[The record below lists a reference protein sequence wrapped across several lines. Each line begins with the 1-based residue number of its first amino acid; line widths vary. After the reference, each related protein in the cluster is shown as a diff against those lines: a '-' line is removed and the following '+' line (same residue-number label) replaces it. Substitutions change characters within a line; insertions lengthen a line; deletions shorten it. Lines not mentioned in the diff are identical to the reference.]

1 MKTWSDPR
9 YANIEKGISKEI
21 MDHHVKE
28 RQSRSFDFRTPS
40 AGSMWAFALTW
51 TPGSMILT
59 GDLGEMQITH
69 YHALMG
75 TALESFRW
83 ITECHPDYLLG
94 KAGVQKVFDREA
106 TLESFEAECRED
118 FTKAVKHYREH
129 CHDVRPEDIK
139 RKHQWAWLT
148 PNFFEEYWD
157 DAFRNLD
164 DYRKAFTFES
174 REAIKTSA
182 GRARIRAD
190 IREFVLEHDHHELCQ
205 ALSEAGVEEYYS
217 YGVKKW
223 DHSAISQIT
232 AIQHGAR
239 MAVKILKQ
247 EHDFEIERRKA
258 EVASAWVNAGMPKS
272 GKLYENFLTAYGSIL
287 KEKV

>member
-9 YANIEKGISKEI
+9 YARIEKDISKEI
-21 MDHHVKE
+21 MDHHINE
-28 RQSRSFDFRTPS
+28 RKSRSFDFRTPS
-40 AGSMWAFALTW
+40 AGSMWAFSLTW
-51 TPGSMILT
+51 TPGSMILA

-94 KAGVQKVFDREA
+94 KAGVQKVYDREA
-106 TLESFEAECRED
+106 TLESFESECRDD

-129 CHDVRPEDIK
+129 CRDVRPEDIK

-148 PNFFEEYWD
+148 PNFFEDYWD
-157 DAFRNLD
+157 DAFRNFD
-164 DYRKAFTFES
+164 VYREAFTFEP

-190 IREFVLEHDHHELCQ
+190 IREFIQENDHHEVCRV
-205 ALSEAGVEEYYS
+205 LSEAGVEEYYS

-232 AIQHGAR
+232 AIQFGAR
-239 MAVKILKQ
+239 MAVRILAKEEAMAELQ
-247 EHDFEIERRKA
+247 AIADATRRWVESGSPKKGADYEAVKA
-258 EVASAWVNAGMPKS
+258 ALG
-272 GKLYENFLTAYGSIL
+272 I
-287 KEKV
+287 KEEEAV